1 MTIAYTTYYGFVG
14 TKNES
19 PSAIDWSATY
29 WNWFSLDTILYGALQ
44 HTHDGAAALSAPTGV
59 LSLVSATT
67 GGTLLA
73 GKTYYFVISYLDV
86 SGRETAKS
94 SVVSITT
101 DAAISTPATPTYVE
115 ATDLVA
121 AASAL
126 TGGSYWYKISYVKG
140 GGETPCSEPVYVEVP
155 TDQTYSAQIHF
166 TSLTAAAN
174 GADKIFIYRKIGL
187 TGSWNK
193 LIEISAV
200 DRDYYVDDNTAVVNC
215 DVGPKTVNTT
225 NSYNKITIDF
235 SGMNYTEATYVKIY
249 VTTSVDSSATP
260 VATWLSTSH
269 LITSVDVT
277 IATPVTSYVY
287 TGAALSSGK
296 PKNVSECASNPSK
309 IALATQVTGYLPW
322 ANLPSDFCW
331 KLPVANEAAL
341 PATGVDG
348 EARIVKDVG
357 RIQWWND
364 TLATPTW
371 DEIEGGIEV
380 VQLNEFFN
388 IQTDFDTKVLPYLP
402 SNPTDGQ
409 LVAVR
414 NSNLTWGI
422 FPRAVYLYMWR
433 NDWDTP
439 AWQLVNQVLPLA
451 DSEGNYTNY
460 SAPVGTM
467 WVYNNGGTC
476 TLRVMQPSG
485 SASSIPSTYAGR
497 CSELAYWGFFDTPE
511 DLTYVNDVSS
521 YMSTGEVAFVLD
533 THSFYYYDDTLA
545 TPAWVKGPGVIKT
558 EETIADVTLS
568 ATPTDIELKIND
580 ILEKLRTAGVIEAE

>member
-1 MTIAYTTYYGFVG
+1 MTITYTTYYGFVG

-121 AASAL
+121 TASAL

-187 TGSWNK
+187 SGSWNK

-331 KLPVANEAAL
+331 NLPVANESAL
-341 PATGVDG
+341 PATGVAS
-348 EARIVKDVG
+348 EARIVKDIG
-357 RIQWWND
+357 KI
-364 TLATPTW
+364 
-371 DEIEGGIEV
+371 
-380 VQLNEFFN
+380 
-388 IQTDFDTKVLPYLP
+388 
-402 SNPTDGQ
+402 
-409 LVAVR
+409 
-414 NSNLTWGI
+414 
-422 FPRAVYLYMWR
+422 MW
-433 NDWDTP
+433 
-439 AWQLVNQVLPLA
+439 
-451 DSEGNYTNY
+451 
-460 SAPVGTM
+460 
-467 WVYNNGGTC
+467 YN
-476 TLRVMQPSG
+476 
-485 SASSIPSTYAGR
+485 
-497 CSELAYWGFFDTPE
+497 
-511 DLTYVNDVSS
+511 
-521 YMSTGEVAFVLD
+521 
-533 THSFYYYDDTLA
+533 DTLA
-545 TPAWVKGPGVIKT
+545 TPAWEEIKGGIDVYPTTNTGTLDILSALPATADDGDIACVYVTGDSEHEKRQVVMFMYHADWATPGWQIISSMLPPTYYDSSPTQYDFLEGTMWMQQSSAGEKFVLKVMHPGDAFPTELPLTLYGEGGFGDALYWMGYYGNFASLSSVVPDSGYGVVAFVWDEKSLYYYDDEIATPTWVKGPGPIKT
-558 EETIADVTLS
+558 GETIADVALS
-568 ATPTDIELKIND
+568 ATPTDVELKIND
-580 ILEKLRTAGVIEAE
+580 ILAKLRTSGVIDT

>member
-1 MTIAYTTYYGFVG
+1 MTITYTTYYGFVG

-121 AASAL
+121 TASAL

-187 TGSWNK
+187 SGSWNK

-331 KLPVANEAAL
+331 NLPVANESAL
-341 PATGVDG
+341 PATGVAS
-348 EARIVKDVG
+348 EARIVKDIG
-357 RIQWWND
+357 KIMWYND
-364 TLATPTW
+364 TLATPAW
-371 DEIEGGIEV
+371 EEIKGGIDV
-380 VQLNEFFN
+380 YPTTNTGTLD
-388 IQTDFDTKVLPYLP
+388 ILSALPA
-402 SNPTDGQ
+402 TADDGDI
-409 LVAVR
+409 AC
-414 NSNLTWGI
+414 
-422 FPRAVYLYMWR
+422 VYV
-433 NDWDTP
+433 TG
-439 AWQLVNQVLPLA
+439 
-451 DSEGNYTNY
+451 DSEHEKRQVVMFMYHADWATPGWQIISSMLPPTYYDSSPTQY
-460 SAPVGTM
+460 DFLEGTM
-467 WVYNNGGTC
+467 WMQQSSAGEKFVLKVMHPGDAFPTELPLTLYGEGGFGDA
-476 TLRVMQPSG
+476 LYWMGYYGNFASLSSVVPDSG
-485 SASSIPSTYAGR
+485 YG
-497 CSELAYWGFFDTPE
+497 
-511 DLTYVNDVSS
+511 V
-521 YMSTGEVAFVLD
+521 VAFVWDEKSL
-533 THSFYYYDDTLA
+533 YYYDDTLA
-545 TPAWVKGPGVIKT
+545 TPTWVKGPGPIKT
-558 EETIADVTLS
+558 GETIADVALS
-568 ATPTDIELKIND
+568 ATPTDVELKIND
-580 ILEKLRTAGVIEAE
+580 ILAKLRTSGVIDT